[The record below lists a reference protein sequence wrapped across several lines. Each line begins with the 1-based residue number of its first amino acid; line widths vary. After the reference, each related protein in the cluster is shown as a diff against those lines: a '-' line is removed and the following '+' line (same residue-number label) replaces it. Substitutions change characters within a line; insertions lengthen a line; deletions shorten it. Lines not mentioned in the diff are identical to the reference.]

1 MDLFDIDALD
11 FQIKEYKKEII
22 SKLHQEK
29 VTQKNM
35 KNSSDLICQVLDF
48 SPKTKSIVTVSKIEL
63 KNNNNNLPD
72 FVQKYPSN
80 LSLDLASRQIDE
92 DDKESLSERES
103 EDRSNSKSRKSSSF
117 YNEKTFY
124 IKQIVFSIIESSVL
138 KAEKIEED
146 DDDDYELLLLKR
158 QSESKLSKHTHKS
171 NHKEIH
177 SHYHTKTSI
186 SKISNQ
192 FNETLKLK
200 IYLFGTAATIDIDIM
215 PGDTYHDLKVKIINF
230 LLSSSE
236 EYQMKYK
243 VPEAFE
249 IRLIDEDDEAP
260 NMDVAAMED
269 TMNVTQ
275 SKNSIFAFVARKEYD
290 PNDSKLQKKN
300 SNVAQEGKVNIKVH
314 FKTKKYSTLV
324 KVIVMSEENTLKD
337 LLEYIISRDLLLNR
351 NSDLYYF
358 VEHSADS
365 DDDMDNAINNDIIVK
380 YLSTLE
386 LDLYYKKFP
395 DVPESIKYSQFSQRD
410 SDKSSDFNLSSK
422 NMKEEENGKEYFF
435 NDISAGLYQEFEV
448 FKVTKYKSK
457 QERILGI
464 DLYNLYNNLPKNKQN
479 AKGILNFFLPRTKN
493 PLRKIKDIKECDIL
507 DSKMFYITMKENE
520 GEEKKIIY
528 EVKNN
533 NIRNEIIAKLKF
545 LIVSINIYNTY
556 RN

>member
-29 VTQKNM
+29 VTEKNM
-35 KNSSDLICQVLDF
+35 KNSSDLICQVLNF

-117 YNEKTFY
+117 YNEQTFY

-290 PNDSKLQKKN
+290 PNVSKLQKKN

-545 LIVSINIYNTY
+545 LIVSINIYNTD

>member
-29 VTQKNM
+29 VTEKNM

-48 SPKTKSIVTVSKIEL
+48 SPKTKSIATVSKIEL

-103 EDRSNSKSRKSSSF
+103 EDRSNSKSRKSSTF

-138 KAEKIEED
+138 KAENIEED
-146 DDDDYELLLLKR
+146 DDEDYELLLLKK

-171 NHKEIH
+171 NHKDFH
-177 SHYHTKTSI
+177 PHYHTKTSI

-215 PGDTYHDLKVKIINF
+215 PGDTYHDLKVKIIQN
-230 LLSSSE
+230 LLCSSE

-275 SKNSIFAFVARKEYD
+275 SKNTIFAFVARKEYD

-314 FKTKKYSTLV
+314 FKTKKYSTMI
-324 KVIVMSEENTLKD
+324 KVIVMSEDNTLKD

-358 VEHSADS
+358 VEHSVDS

-410 SDKSSDFNLSSK
+410 SDKSSDLNLSSK

-507 DSKMFYITMKENE
+507 DSKMFYITMKESE

-545 LIVSINIYNTY
+545 LIVS
-556 RN
+556 

>member
-1 MDLFDIDALD
+1 
-11 FQIKEYKKEII
+11 
-22 SKLHQEK
+22 
-29 VTQKNM
+29 
-35 KNSSDLICQVLDF
+35 
-48 SPKTKSIVTVSKIEL
+48 
-63 KNNNNNLPD
+63 
-72 FVQKYPSN
+72 
-80 LSLDLASRQIDE
+80 
-92 DDKESLSERES
+92 
-103 EDRSNSKSRKSSSF
+103 
-117 YNEKTFY
+117 
-124 IKQIVFSIIESSVL
+124 
-138 KAEKIEED
+138 
-146 DDDDYELLLLKR
+146 
-158 QSESKLSKHTHKS
+158 
-171 NHKEIH
+171 
-177 SHYHTKTSI
+177 
-186 SKISNQ
+186 
-192 FNETLKLK
+192 
-200 IYLFGTAATIDIDIM
+200 M
-215 PGDTYHDLKVKIINF
+215 PGDTYHDLKVKIINV